1 LPEIQA
7 VNSYGHRPFEIN
19 LVFGQPRHLRLL
31 VEEEVDTLL
40 GPVNPIVDTDIEG
53 GLPIHPEDAV
63 LDHGHLDDKGFL
75 IYEEEV
81 LSEVQSVLRLVQDH
95 LEDQIVNIQKVY
107 SLDGDGLLLLHVGI
121 GGHGLQQAV
130 IPHESIHQ

>member
-1 LPEIQA
+1 M
-7 VNSYGHRPFEIN
+7 NSYRHCSFEIN
-19 LVFGQPRHLRLL
+19 LVFGEPCHLRLL

-40 GPVNPIVDTDIEG
+40 GPVNPVVDTDIEG

-63 LDHGHLDDKGFL
+63 LDHGHLDDKSFF

-81 LSEVQSVLRLVQDH
+81 LSEVQSVLRFVQDH
-95 LEDQIVNIQKVY
+95 LEDQIVNIQKVP
-107 SLDGDGLLLLHVGI
+107 SLYGDGLLLLHVGV

-130 IPHESIHQ
+130 VPHESIHQ